1 MIFVHPRAY
10 SPTMTDSTC
19 GQAQYQGFEGDDSEE
34 ELEVAKGNPW
44 DFSNLFGFET
54 SVAELEVRILLTR
67 IFLLLIEKVE
77 NLLDFS

>member
-1 MIFVHPRAY
+1 
-10 SPTMTDSTC
+10 MTDSTR

-34 ELEVAKGNPW
+34 EAEVARCDQW

-54 SVAELEVRILLTR
+54 STAELEVRILLTR
-67 IFLLLIEKVE
+67 IFQLLMEKVE

>member
-1 MIFVHPRAY
+1 
-10 SPTMTDSTC
+10 MTDSTC

>member
-1 MIFVHPRAY
+1 MI
-10 SPTMTDSTC
+10 DSTR

-34 ELEVAKGNPW
+34 EAEVARSDQW

-54 SVAELEVRILLTR
+54 SIAELEVRMLLTR
-67 IFLLLIEKVE
+67 IFQLLIEKVE

>member
-1 MIFVHPRAY
+1 
-10 SPTMTDSTC
+10 MTDSTC
-19 GQAQYQGFEGDDSEE
+19 VLAPYQGFEGDDSEE
-34 ELEVAKGNPW
+34 EAEVAKSDQW

-54 SVAELEVRILLTR
+54 GIAELEVRMLLAR

>member
-1 MIFVHPRAY
+1 
-10 SPTMTDSTC
+10 MTDSTC

-34 ELEVAKGNPW
+34 EAEAAKSDQW

-54 SVAELEVRILLTR
+54 SIAELEVRILLTR
-67 IFLLLIEKVE
+67 VFLLLIEKIE

>member
-1 MIFVHPRAY
+1 
-10 SPTMTDSTC
+10 MTDSTR

-34 ELEVAKGNPW
+34 EAEVARSDQW

-54 SVAELEVRILLTR
+54 SIAELEVRMLLTR
-67 IFLLLIEKVE
+67 IFQLLMEKVE